1 MASCDALFAS
11 FRIIDLRAQW
21 CPMISR
27 APRWLLA
34 AGAIVLSIAAV
45 AGCST
50 FGYYAQSIQ
59 GHFAMLRAARPIPE
73 IVADPSVAESLK
85 QRLQRAERIRTFASQ
100 QLALPE
106 NESYR
111 SYADLQRPFV
121 VWNVFA
127 TPELSLDLKQWCYPV
142 VGCAA
147 YRGYFEREAAE
158 RAAEDLRAEGYE
170 VNVSGVPAYSTL
182 GWFADPLLNTFIG
195 GAEGQLAGLVF
206 HELAHQVV
214 FVGGDTTFNE
224 SFATAVEREGVRRW
238 LAENGDDALRK
249 AYAEFAQRRNE
260 FLNLL
265 LQYRGQL
272 FENYRSQSSDE
283 AKRER
288 KRELFAKLKDDYAGL
303 RASWGGFAGY
313 DRFFAQD
320 LTNAHLAS
328 IGAYNDLVPAFDAL
342 LAQTGGDFPR
352 FYQEVRQLAAMPKER
367 RDDALRGMLAQ
378 R

>member
-1 MASCDALFAS
+1 
-11 FRIIDLRAQW
+11 
-21 CPMISR
+21 MISPSLINR
-27 APRWLLA
+27 PLV
-34 AGAIVLSIAAV
+34 AGAIVLAIVTA

-50 FGYYAQSIQ
+50 LGYYAQSIH

-73 IVADPSVAESLK
+73 IVADPLIGEPLK
-85 QRLQRAERIRTFASQ
+85 QRLQRAERMRAFASRE
-100 QLALPE
+100 LALPE

-121 VWNVFA
+121 IWNVFA
-127 TPELSLDLKQWCYPV
+127 TPELSLELKQWCYPV

-147 YRGYFEREAAE
+147 YRGYFEREVAERTAAE
-158 RAAEDLRAEGYE
+158 LRSEGLD
-170 VNVSGVPAYSTL
+170 VSLAGVPAYSTL

-195 GAEGQLAGLVF
+195 GTEGQLAGLIF

-214 FVGGDTTFNE
+214 FVSGDTTFNE

-238 LAENGDDALRK
+238 LAQNGDAASRQ
-249 AYAEFAQRRNE
+249 AYAEFAQRRRE

-265 LQYRGQL
+265 LGYRALL
-272 FENYRSQSSDE
+272 FENYSGPAVNDV
-283 AKRER
+283 KRER
-288 KRELFAKLKDDYAGL
+288 KRLLFTELRADYARL
-303 RASWGGFAGY
+303 RVSWDGFAGY

-342 LAQTGGDFPR
+342 LAQAGGDFTR
-352 FYQEVRQLAAMPKER
+352 FYDEVRQLAAMSKER
-367 RDDALRGMLAQ
+367 REAALRGMLVQ